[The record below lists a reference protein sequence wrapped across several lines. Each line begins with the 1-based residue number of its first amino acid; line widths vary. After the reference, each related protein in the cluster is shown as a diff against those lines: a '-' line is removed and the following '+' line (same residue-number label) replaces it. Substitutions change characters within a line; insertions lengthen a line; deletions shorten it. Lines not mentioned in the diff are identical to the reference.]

1 MHIEIINFTPLPAFT
16 GGLLIGL
23 AAALLVLLNGKVAG
37 VSGILAGLFEKVGPN
52 IGWRVSFIAGLI
64 AAPWLYSLF
73 QPLPAVSVNPNLWWL
88 AGAGLLVGFG
98 TSLGSGCTSGHG
110 VCGISR
116 LSMRSLIAT
125 LSFMAAGIITVY
137 FTHHVF

>member
-23 AAALLVLLNGKVAG
+23 AAALLVLFNGKVAG

-52 IGWRVSFIAGLI
+52 TGWRVSFIAGLI